1 MKAIEFK
8 HVYFKYNR
16 DLPIVL
22 NNVNFEALYSKIT
35 LLSGM
40 SGSGKS
46 TIISLLSGIIP
57 NVVDGLVKGEI
68 LVNGN
73 SVKNRKLNDITRD
86 VGLVLQNADSQII
99 QNIVSDEIAFGCE
112 NIGLSE
118 EEITQKI
125 LEVTK
130 IMSLD
135 PNSKTRY
142 LSGGGK
148 ERLIASAILAMGQ
161 KIIILDEPLAN
172 LDKKGSIIL
181 LEALKKLRDDGYA
194 ILIVE
199 HRLDMILSYV
209 DVIYHIEN
217 GEVKEVTDK
226 DLFLKSQIIKIEN
239 EYQSVIGGKLIE
251 LDNICYKVKN
261 KDILKNIIFTINK
274 GEKVVLLGENGC
286 GKTTTSKIISK
297 IIKPSSGIYSQ
308 YIDSKLKRANK
319 KWFKHVGVIYQNPN
333 YQLFMPTVYKE
344 IEFSAKNKEV
354 LDEVISLFKLENI
367 LSRHPQSLSEGQK
380 RKLTVA
386 TVLATLPDLIIL
398 DEPTVGQDYESL
410 KNMVNIINYW
420 HHKYNNTII
429 TITHDI
435 RCVDALCDKA
445 IWIDDGCV
453 KKIGGAEV
461 IDDYFNSQNII

>member
-8 HVYFKYNR
+8 NVYFKYSK

-22 NNVNFEALYSKIT
+22 NNVNFEVLYNEIT

-57 NVVDGLVKGEI
+57 NVISGLIKGEI
-68 LVNGN
+68 LVNEK
-73 SVKNRKLNDITRD
+73 SVKNRTLNDITREI
-86 VGLVLQNADSQII
+86 GLVLQNADSQII
-99 QNIVSDEIAFGCE
+99 QNLVSDEIAFGCE
-112 NIGLSE
+112 NIGLSDA
-118 EEITQKI
+118 EIDDKI

-135 PNSKTRY
+135 PNWRTRY
-142 LSGGGK
+142 LSGGQK
-148 ERLIASAILAMGQ
+148 ERLITSSILAMGQ
-161 KIIILDEPLAN
+161 KIIVLDEPLAN

-181 LEALKKLRDDGYA
+181 LDALKKLKEAGYA

-199 HRLDMILSYV
+199 HRLDMVLSYV
-209 DVIYHIEN
+209 DRIYHISN
-217 GEVKEVTDK
+217 GYVNEVVDK
-226 DLFLKSQIIKIEN
+226 KLYLESQIIKIDSI
-239 EYQSVIGGKLIE
+239 YKSVIKDKLIE
-251 LDNICYKVKN
+251 LSDICYSVKN
-261 KDILKNIIFTINK
+261 KEILKNITFTINK

-286 GKTTTSKIISK
+286 GKTTISKIISK
-297 IIKPSSGIYSQ
+297 IIKPSGGKYTE
-308 YIDSKLKRANK
+308 YIDPKIKRASK
-319 KWFKHVGVIYQNPN
+319 KWFKRVGVIYQNPN

-354 LDEVISLFKLENI
+354 LDEVISLFRLEDI
-367 LSRHPQSLSEGQK
+367 LCRHPQSLSEGQK

-386 TVLATLPDLIIL
+386 TILATLPDLIIL

-435 RCVDALCDKA
+435 RCVNALCDKA
-445 IWIDDGCV
+445 ILISDGCV
-453 KKIGGAEV
+453 KKVGASEV
-461 IDDYFNSQNII
+461 IDEYFNENII